1 MRIISVFIIMLRS
14 GFCHKSGDV
23 QRGSDV
29 SLRCDVP
36 FLSESSTL
44 HWEKDGEQTSNTTLM
59 YNNSAFIILHTVDE
73 HSKGNYYCILTKE
86 GSVETVK
93 RHTLT
98 IASNSYNE
106 KSKAFLIY
114 RQSSSNSEVLLIC
127 KSRKVYENLKWTW
140 APRPDSQIDLIAFK
154 HRKQVQ
160 LKGPIKPGRRSS
172 KEYDSQALIFH
183 VSPVKFN
190 YSGTYRCITETT
202 TYTTIILH
210 TIRVS
215 VEPSDGVL
223 MNQSVVFTCQLSEV
237 TGSVTLVWLRME
249 GNRGVLVKQ
258 QMMTEKNQKLQ
269 LTVNVSSYE
278 SDLMNWQCAV
288 FTENTLRALA
298 PVTNYSLTS
307 TATNEPDISTETSTG
322 TNKEDSVTQDSHPQI
337 AISVAC
343 AVSVLILLG
352 LLVFTCQRKTGHIA
366 GLKSE
371 EDEEIHY
378 ASVTVAGSNQGT
390 DSWLKMKQASSEV
403 CCQTPCFTNILDCH
417 PDLMHGIYVCATV
430 STILYFSIFRRW
442 TENLKSST
450 QRLKQSEHCHWKL
463 HTLYILI
470 TAYTA
475 LLWYIKALDYSKVLH
490 LLCSVCKQ
498 GVSGFHL
505 H

>member
-1 MRIISVFIIMLRS
+1 MDILIKNHKLIVFSDRQICDCCNAQKKRLVSPSRNSSESITSSQALKRRTMPLTPIQIFILMCGYFYRFHTIEPPS
-14 GFCHKSGDV
+14 LQV

-98 IASNSYNE
+98 VASNSHTE

-258 QMMTEKNQKLQ
+258 QMMTKKNKNLQ

-278 SDLMNWQCAV
+278 TDLMNWQCAV

-307 TATNEPDISTETSTG
+307 TTTNEPDISTETSTG
-322 TNKEDSVTQDSHPQI
+322 TNKAINKHAKTAASTVLALFIVTLLGTLLYYCYKKRVSMYSDPQESEPVYINISQMRIERAQCSNRESPEIYRNIRRNRYGKTNINKRDETTVTSDSVTY
-337 AISVAC
+337 ATISFNKP
-343 AVSVLILLG
+343 S
-352 LLVFTCQRKTGHIA
+352 F
-366 GLKSE
+366 
-371 EDEEIHY
+371 
-378 ASVTVAGSNQGT
+378 
-390 DSWLKMKQASSEV
+390 
-403 CCQTPCFTNILDCH
+403 QT
-417 PDLMHGIYVCATV
+417 
-430 STILYFSIFRRW
+430 
-442 TENLKSST
+442 
-450 QRLKQSEHCHWKL
+450 
-463 HTLYILI
+463 
-470 TAYTA
+470 
-475 LLWYIKALDYSKVLH
+475 
-490 LLCSVCKQ
+490 
-498 GVSGFHL
+498 
-505 H
+505 